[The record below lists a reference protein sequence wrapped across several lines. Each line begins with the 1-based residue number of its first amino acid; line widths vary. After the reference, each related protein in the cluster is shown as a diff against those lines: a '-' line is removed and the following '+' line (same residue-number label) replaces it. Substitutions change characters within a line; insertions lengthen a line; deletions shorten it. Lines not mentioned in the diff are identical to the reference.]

1 MCLFLL
7 GWPTAKRLASQVR
20 SSVEVLRE
28 KRPVY
33 RCRSSSFAGHCLRRA
48 AETSSFGNAVQGLVT
63 NIWHN
68 VINAEVK
75 KLANADAETKLATLG
90 SKMKTLG
97 RTYALS
103 EQFFS
108 LEFLVKTLETL
119 SIKWNGSPGK
129 CHLFKTWI

>member
-1 MCLFLL
+1 MPLEF
-7 GWPTAKRLASQVR
+7 
-20 SSVEVLRE
+20 
-28 KRPVY
+28 
-33 RCRSSSFAGHCLRRA
+33 FAGHCLRRA

-63 NIWHN
+63 NIWQN

-75 KLANADAETKLATLG
+75 KLANADAETKLAILG

-108 LEFLVKTLETL
+108 LEFLVKTWETL
-119 SIKWNGSPGK
+119 SIKWNGAPGK